1 MVTYEIELELMKGSA
16 RVPPEVVVRVGD
28 VGTQVIEATLYNG
41 GVPYVPSGMT
51 ARLDILKADG
61 KWVRCSAS
69 ISGSK
74 VTCTLP
80 SQALS
85 APGRCRLAHFVLF
98 SGNEKAESTD
108 GFGLVVRPEVDCS
121 DPEEESDYYDGLL
134 TDLYVKWLA
143 YEEQAEEQEE
153 ARVAAEAVRKT
164 QETARQNAETQRK
177 SNELGRQGAETGRVN
192 AEQQREEDFD
202 ALQSRFNSAVSACQ
216 SATIEAEAA
225 AATVEEAV
233 RMAIGN
239 AAGVGEQQQSID
251 TLARRS
257 CASGMYIGG
266 TWYVKRGDVELSG
279 MRLKVHGSFPLD
291 GRLSLP
297 SRGCSADAAS
307 ARLDAAMA
315 EFQGRLDVIMASV
328 EQLARNAGRYPF
340 AIEPVLYVR
349 GVSASGSTLNLPT
362 ASYTGGGMKIS
373 DM

>member
-1 MVTYEIELELMKGSA
+1 MVTYEIELELMKGAA
-16 RVPPEVVVRVGD
+16 RVPPEVIVRVGD

-61 KWVRCSAS
+61 KWARCSAS

-98 SGNEKAESTD
+98 SGTEKAESTE

-177 SNELGRQGAETGRVN
+177 SQELGRVN
-192 AEQQREEDFD
+192 AEAQRASEF
-202 ALQSRFNSAVSACQ
+202 ATLKSQSQ
-216 SATIEAEAA
+216 SATNAA
-225 AATVEEAV
+225 SGAATNAN
-233 RMAIGN
+233 N
-239 AAGVGEQQQSID
+239 AATYARSVADNLQSSIVGDEDVAEMRAQIEKLGSMLADSTGDFFYMDGTIYAPSAKASVSGTTVTLGSTCTASGNTI
-251 TLARRS
+251 TLA
-257 CASGMYIGG
+257 
-266 TWYVKRGDVELSG
+266 
-279 MRLKVHGSFPLD
+279 
-291 GRLSLP
+291 
-297 SRGCSADAAS
+297 
-307 ARLDAAMA
+307 
-315 EFQGRLDVIMASV
+315 
-328 EQLARNAGRYPF
+328 
-340 AIEPVLYVR
+340 
-349 GVSASGSTLNLPT
+349 
-362 ASYTGGGMKIS
+362 
-373 DM
+373 